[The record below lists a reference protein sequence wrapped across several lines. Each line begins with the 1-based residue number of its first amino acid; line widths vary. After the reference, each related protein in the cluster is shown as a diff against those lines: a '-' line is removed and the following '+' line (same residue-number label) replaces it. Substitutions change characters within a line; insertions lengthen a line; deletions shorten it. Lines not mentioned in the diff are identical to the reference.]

1 MELIPYNSVTSGNS
15 CSMEMVKALLL
26 GVVLTAMLPQL
37 TKSTKKAVAVEV
49 EEVVAVEAVE
59 VEEAIELE
67 EAVENRVQR
76 EPITELD
83 IQILDSL
90 YNGGLTARQ
99 IVKAIRIDNS
109 CIKKEHVNSRLY
121 GFLTRE
127 KLVLK
132 STSPAPIWVSV

>member
-1 MELIPYNSVTSGNS
+1 MELIPYNPVTSGNS

-37 TKSTKKAVAVEV
+37 TKSPKKAVEVEEEVEV
-49 EEVVAVEAVE
+49 EEVVEIEE
-59 VEEAIELE
+59 V
-67 EAVENRVQR
+67 VENRVQR

-99 IVKAIRIDNS
+99 IVKAIRKDNP

-127 KLVLK
+127 KQVLK
-132 STSPAPIWVSV
+132 STSSAPIWVSV

>member
-1 MELIPYNSVTSGNS
+1 MELIPYNPVTSGNS

-37 TKSTKKAVAVEV
+37 TKSPKKG
-49 EEVVAVEAVE
+49 VAVEAVE
-59 VEEAIELE
+59 VIEVDEAIEVE

-90 YNGGLTARQ
+90 YNGGLTARE
-99 IVKAIRIDNS
+99 IVKAIRKDNP